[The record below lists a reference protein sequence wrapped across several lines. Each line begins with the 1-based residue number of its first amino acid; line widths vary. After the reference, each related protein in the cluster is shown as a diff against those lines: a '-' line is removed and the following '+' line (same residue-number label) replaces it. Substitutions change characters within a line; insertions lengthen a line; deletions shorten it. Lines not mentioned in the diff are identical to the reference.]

1 MLTRP
6 KESKGD
12 YQDRLSLQA
21 SRFFQHGVFEQ
32 LNLKEHH
39 MNMSDVEDLQTAG
52 IAEAG
57 CVKTWIGNPHP
68 AQNETVKSIPMP
80 DDESSIAASEP
91 TKKDGRPNVEIITA
105 EAMTLAHTLVSGR
118 KTRQDILDDGFNRF
132 SFRDKDG
139 LPDWFLDDETKHS
152 RPQRP
157 TTAEAAM
164 VIKEKER
171 ALNAR
176 PIKKVREAKARRK
189 RRAMQRLEKLQNKS
203 AILATNQGMS
213 EQEKAHNIT
222 KLMSRAAVKKPKR
235 TVKVV
240 VARGG
245 NKGLSGRPRGL
256 KGRYK
261 MVDARLKK
269 DLRATRRKS

>member
-1 MLTRP
+1 M
-6 KESKGD
+6 
-12 YQDRLSLQA
+12 
-21 SRFFQHGVFEQ
+21 FEQ
-32 LNLKEHH
+32 LDPKEHH
-39 MNMSDVEDLQTAG
+39 VELSDVEDLQTD

-57 CVKTWIGNPHP
+57 AMKTLMKSSHP
-68 AQNETVKSIPMP
+68 AHYEKVGSIPMP
-80 DDESSIAASEP
+80 DDESSKAASEP
-91 TKKDGRPNVEIITA
+91 MKDGRPNVEIITA

-157 TTAEAAM
+157 ITAEAAM

-189 RRAMQRLEKLQNKS
+189 RRAMQRLEKLQNRS

-213 EQEKAHNIT
+213 EQDKARNIA

-269 DLRATRRKS
+269 DVRATRRKG